1 MDLQT
6 QAVAYYVNVHLQT
19 STIAPHVAQGLA
31 ECVSFWSAG
40 GDTCPMVDLALTT
53 VSLAVF
59 ARIQRHPAAASIAS
73 SKYHRLLQLAQLRI
87 SSLAEHY
94 VDGSL
99 LTVFLMG
106 RYEALNLPQI
116 RVDSQTS
123 FESLHS
129 WSHHDGAMAVLSMWY
144 ETPGRKA
151 ASLIIRNTRRDA
163 LRSCILRSRRVPD
176 WLTDG
181 EIFGET
187 REEAHCDLLVVRIAN
202 LYAET
207 RLLQRERQPQI
218 SRVLALSDEA
228 RDLDKSLV
236 GWPET
241 LPPSWSYQQ
250 HQIPGQEQTPKSH
263 FYSSSVYSYS
273 NHGIGAIWCQY
284 FSTRMFLASIRLKIL
299 NLNYPTPSFSLMYEL
314 QRLKCTNL
322 INSMSAGLAASIPFC
337 LERFEFSPNACPIGD
352 QDSII
357 VKADKQ
363 VDPSL
368 ATLVVWPLGLGGS
381 LPEVDPDYGQWFK
394 SQLAHLGRVT
404 GAGVLECAENQEWAT
419 L

>member
-1 MDLQT
+1 
-6 QAVAYYVNVHLQT
+6 
-19 STIAPHVAQGLA
+19 
-31 ECVSFWSAG
+31 
-40 GDTCPMVDLALTT
+40 MVDLALTT

-116 RVDSQTS
+116 RVDSQPS

-163 LRSCILRSRRVPD
+163 LRTCILRSRRIPD

-187 REEAHCDLLVVRIAN
+187 SEDAHCDYLVVRIAN

-207 RLLQRERQPQI
+207 CLLQQDRQPQI
-218 SRVLALSDEA
+218 SRVLALNDEA
-228 RDLDKSLV
+228 RDLDKALV

-250 HQIPGQEQTPKSH
+250 HQIPRQEQMPRSR
-263 FYSSSVYSYS
+263 FYSSTVYSYP
-273 NHGIGAIWCQY
+273 NHGIGALWCQY
-284 FSTRMFLASIRLKIL
+284 FSTRIFLSSIRLRVLDLK
-299 NLNYPTPSFSLMYEL
+299 YPTPSFSLMYEL

-322 INSMSAGLAASIPFC
+322 IKSMSAGLAASIPFC
-337 LERFEFSPNACPIGD
+337 LDRFEVSSNSSSEED
-352 QDSII
+352 WNSII
-357 VKADKQ
+357 VKVDKE

-368 ATLVVWPLGLGGS
+368 ATMVVWPLGLGAS
-381 LPEVDPDYGQWFK
+381 LPEVDPEYRQWFK
-394 SQLAHLGRVT
+394 AQLAYLGRVT
-404 GAGVLECAENQEWAT
+404 GAGALECAANQEWAT